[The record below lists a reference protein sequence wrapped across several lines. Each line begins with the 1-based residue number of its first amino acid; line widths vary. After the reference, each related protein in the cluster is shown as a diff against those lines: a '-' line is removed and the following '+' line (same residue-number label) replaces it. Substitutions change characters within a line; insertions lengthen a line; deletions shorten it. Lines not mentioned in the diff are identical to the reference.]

1 MLEGNQE
8 NTSAHRNG
16 HTEAVKLD
24 ARPLPREGQERNREA
39 IQASVTAEKRPERNM
54 GPVHLLEQPHLIWG
68 REMPV
73 ERTLCHD
80 DNSNSEDCP
89 EAAIDMSLASRPS
102 PSPPSVGSSHHSK
115 KSPQP
120 IPAECKDEA
129 YWERRK
135 RNNESAKRSRE
146 LRRIKEQQTALRV
159 LYLEQENLQLRTELT
174 MLRSEVDKLRQL
186 LFVGKHNNS

>member
-1 MLEGNQE
+1 
-8 NTSAHRNG
+8 
-16 HTEAVKLD
+16 
-24 ARPLPREGQERNREA
+24 
-39 IQASVTAEKRPERNM
+39 M
-54 GPVHLLEQPHLIWG
+54 GPVHILEQPHLIWG
-68 REMPV
+68 REMPLA
-73 ERTLCHD
+73 RTPLCQAAESDVSD
-80 DNSNSEDCP
+80 DSP
-89 EAAIDMSLASRPS
+89 VAALDMSLAASRPS
-102 PSPPSVGSSHHSK
+102 PAAAAMSVASLTGGAHPK

-186 LFVGKHNNS
+186 LFVGKHPS

>member
-1 MLEGNQE
+1 
-8 NTSAHRNG
+8 
-16 HTEAVKLD
+16 
-24 ARPLPREGQERNREA
+24 
-39 IQASVTAEKRPERNM
+39 M
-54 GPVHLLEQPHLIWG
+54 GPVHILEQPHLIWG
-68 REMPV
+68 REMPLAEDAALPRV
-73 ERTLCHD
+73 KTSVDFERCRGVRAATATTFTMAESDVSD
-80 DNSNSEDCP
+80 DSP
-89 EAAIDMSLASRPS
+89 VAALDMSLAASRPS
-102 PSPPSVGSSHHSK
+102 PSPPLSQSPTPSSSLLLASSAAAAMSVASLTGGAHPK

-186 LFVGKHNNS
+186 LFVGKHPS

>member
-1 MLEGNQE
+1 
-8 NTSAHRNG
+8 
-16 HTEAVKLD
+16 
-24 ARPLPREGQERNREA
+24 
-39 IQASVTAEKRPERNM
+39 M
-54 GPVHLLEQPHLIWG
+54 GPVHILEQPHLIWG
-68 REMPV
+68 REMPLG
-73 ERTLCHD
+73 RTPLCQAADSDISD
-80 DNSNSEDCP
+80 DSP
-89 EAAIDMSLASRPS
+89 VAALDMSLAASRPS
-102 PSPPSVGSSHHSK
+102 PSPPLSQSPTPSSSLLLATGAAALGAAGLGAAPPK

-186 LFVGKHNNS
+186 LFVGKHPS

>member
-1 MLEGNQE
+1 
-8 NTSAHRNG
+8 
-16 HTEAVKLD
+16 
-24 ARPLPREGQERNREA
+24 
-39 IQASVTAEKRPERNM
+39 M
-54 GPVHLLEQPHLIWG
+54 GPVHILEQPHLIWG
-68 REMPV
+68 REMPLG
-73 ERTLCHD
+73 RTPLCQESSDVSD
-80 DNSNSEDCP
+80 DSP
-89 EAAIDMSLASRPS
+89 VAALDMSLAASRPS
-102 PSPPSVGSSHHSK
+102 PSPPLSQSPTPSSSLLLATGAFGGLGAHPK

-174 MLRSEVDKLRQL
+174 MLRTEVDKLRQL
-186 LFVGKHNNS
+186 LFVGKHPS

>member
-1 MLEGNQE
+1 
-8 NTSAHRNG
+8 
-16 HTEAVKLD
+16 
-24 ARPLPREGQERNREA
+24 
-39 IQASVTAEKRPERNM
+39 M

-102 PSPPSVGSSHHSK
+102 PAPPSMGSSHHSNER
-115 KSPQP
+115 PRTP
-120 IPAECKDEA
+120 TPGRRARTRRTR
-129 YWERRK
+129 ERRK
-135 RNNESAKRSRE
+135 RNNESAKRSRK
-146 LRRIKEQQTALRV
+146 RAPHRKEQHGRRCAY

-186 LFVGKHNNS
+186 LFVGKHNTS

>member
-1 MLEGNQE
+1 
-8 NTSAHRNG
+8 
-16 HTEAVKLD
+16 
-24 ARPLPREGQERNREA
+24 
-39 IQASVTAEKRPERNM
+39 M
-54 GPVHLLEQPHLIWG
+54 GPVHILEQPHLIWG
-68 REMPV
+68 REMPLG
-73 ERTLCHD
+73 RTPLCQAAESDVSD
-80 DNSNSEDCP
+80 DSP
-89 EAAIDMSLASRPS
+89 VAALDMSLAASRPS
-102 PSPPSVGSSHHSK
+102 PSPPLSQSPTPSSSLLLASSAAAAMSVASLTGGAGAHPK

-186 LFVGKHNNS
+186 LFVGKHPS

>member
-1 MLEGNQE
+1 MSCHISPPEGAGTAAAGE
-8 NTSAHRNG
+8 EEGDIPS
-16 HTEAVKLD
+16 TERP
-24 ARPLPREGQERNREA
+24 ARGINSHMETGQ
-39 IQASVTAEKRPERNM
+39 SSDVSDDS
-54 GPVHLLEQPHLIWG
+54 PV
-68 REMPV
+68 
-73 ERTLCHD
+73 
-80 DNSNSEDCP
+80 
-89 EAAIDMSLASRPS
+89 AALDMSLAASRPS
-102 PSPPSVGSSHHSK
+102 PSPPLSQSPTPSSSLLLASGAFSGLGAHPK

-174 MLRSEVDKLRQL
+174 MLRTEVDKLRQL
-186 LFVGKHNNS
+186 LFVGKHPS